1 MTFTKCMEQLSTD
14 IGGRFTEYDPANSVI
29 IVPLGNGRYQT
40 ILGCIYYS
48 EELMSEV
55 VEFSSKVC
63 GYHDGINL
71 KMLLTENKHFLYG
84 KFAVV
89 DGFIKIEATTY
100 LDELGSR
107 NNELLKNIV
116 LEIARKADE
125 WERKLTGLDVY

>member
-1 MTFTKCMEQLSTD
+1 MTFTKCMEQLSSD
-14 IGGRFTEYDPANSVI
+14 IGGRFTEYDPSNSVI

-63 GYHDGINL
+63 NYHDGINL
-71 KMLLTENKHFLYG
+71 KMLLTENKHFLYA

-116 LEIARKADE
+116 LEIAQKADE